1 MVRSISDPK
10 PQLTISIQIS
20 NSRLGTNVHDNQH
33 KLNIMATEK
42 APRFILFVPP
52 VPSPPTIS
60 ALKAAFADT
69 FTQVLRECASASAEY
84 TKAPILDVA
93 LACPHLAGKQ
103 DAPRSQAYN
112 ETQSALA
119 AIYKLVCVI
128 AAAENINVEDADGV
142 DVRVIPVAW
151 SPTRDW
157 FEDDA
162 NPEGPVVSIA
172 SLAQASKAWQY
183 AFGVESEAGEAM
195 VRAFVT
201 AKGSGGT
208 VNRLQGSKP
217 VSRDLSSASDPLSS
231 TSQPAADQPTGQR
244 HYNSVVGGTFDH
256 LHIGHKL
263 LLTMTL
269 FAVDT
274 APSGQSRG
282 SIIGITG
289 DELLKN
295 KKHISVL
302 ESWSDRQKAIAEF
315 CDSLID
321 FSPATATSSK
331 QITERNDPGPNGK
344 SIDIRY
350 PSGFTLQNTEIQD
363 PFGPTITIPDLGA
376 LIISAETRSG
386 GNAVNEKRKE
396 KGWKELE
403 VFEVDVL
410 DATEESAAVTE
421 GFESKL
427 SSTAIRAKIEKKM
440 AAKV

>member
-1 MVRSISDPK
+1 
-10 PQLTISIQIS
+10 
-20 NSRLGTNVHDNQH
+20 
-33 KLNIMATEK
+33 MATGE
-42 APRFILFVPP
+42 APRFVLFVPP

-60 ALKAAFADT
+60 ALKTAFADT

-103 DAPRSQAYN
+103 YSPRSQLYN

-128 AAAENINVEDADGV
+128 AAAEKINVEDADGV

-172 SLAQASKAWQY
+172 SLAQANRAWQY

-201 AKGSGGT
+201 AKGSGGQ
-208 VNRLQGSKP
+208 VNRLQGNQP
-217 VSRDLSSASDPLSS
+217 VSRDLNASSDPLSS
-231 TSQPAADQPTGQR
+231 VPQPAAEQATGQR
-244 HYNSVVGGTFDH
+244 HHNSVVGGTFDH

-274 APSGQSRG
+274 ASAGQARG

-302 ESWSDRQKAIAEF
+302 ESWSDRQKAVADL

-321 FSPATATSSK
+321 FSPVSTTSSK

-344 SIDIRY
+344 SIDFRY

-363 PFGPTITIPDLGA
+363 PFGPTITILDLGA

-410 DATEESAAVTE
+410 DATEQNAAVSE

>member
-1 MVRSISDPK
+1 
-10 PQLTISIQIS
+10 
-20 NSRLGTNVHDNQH
+20 
-33 KLNIMATEK
+33 MATEE

-60 ALKAAFADT
+60 ALKTAFADT
-69 FTQVLRECASASAEY
+69 FTQVLREAESASSEY
-84 TKAPILDVA
+84 SKAAILEVA

-103 DAPRSQAYN
+103 DTPRSQLYN
-112 ETQSALA
+112 ETQSTIA

-128 AAAENINVEDADGV
+128 AAAEKINVEDADGV

-151 SPTRDW
+151 SADRDW

-162 NPEGPVVSIA
+162 SPEGPVLNIA
-172 SLAQASKAWQY
+172 GLAQANRAWQY

-208 VNRLQGSKP
+208 VSRLQGNKA
-217 VSRDLSSASDPLSS
+217 VSRDLNAANDPLSS
-231 TSQPAADQPTGQR
+231 VSQSSSNKPTGQR
-244 HYNSVVGGTFDH
+244 HYDSVVGGTFDH

-269 FAVDT
+269 FAADD
-274 APSGQSRG
+274 APAGQARS

-302 ESWSDRQKAIAEF
+302 ESWSDRQKAVADF

-321 FSPATATSSK
+321 FSPASATAEK
-331 QITERNDPGPNGK
+331 RVTERNDPGPNGK
-344 SIDIRY
+344 SVDIQY
-350 PSGFTLQNTEIQD
+350 PSGYTLQCTEIQD
-363 PFGPTITIPDLGA
+363 PFGPTITIEDLGA

-386 GNAVNEKRKE
+386 GKAVNDKRKE
-396 KGWKELE
+396 KGWKELD

-410 DATEESAAVTE
+410 DATEESAAVSE

-427 SSTAIRAKIEKKM
+427 SSTAIRSKIEKKM

>member
-1 MVRSISDPK
+1 
-10 PQLTISIQIS
+10 
-20 NSRLGTNVHDNQH
+20 
-33 KLNIMATEK
+33 MATEE
-42 APRFILFVPP
+42 APRFVLFVPP

-60 ALKAAFADT
+60 ALKTAFADT
-69 FTQVLRECASASAEY
+69 FTQVLREVASASTEY
-84 TKAPILDVA
+84 AKAPILDIA

-103 DAPRSQAYN
+103 DTPRSQLYSEA
-112 ETQSALA
+112 QSAIA
-119 AIYKLVCVI
+119 AIYKLVCVL
-128 AAAENINVEDADGV
+128 AAAEHINVEDADGV

-162 NPEGPVVSIA
+162 SPEGPVLSIA
-172 SLAQASKAWQY
+172 SLAQANRAWQY

-208 VNRLQGSKP
+208 VNRLQGNKP
-217 VSRDLSSASDPLSS
+217 VPRDPNSANDPLSS
-231 TSQPAADQPTGQR
+231 VSQPTPSQPTGQR

-269 FAVDT
+269 FAADS
-274 APSGQSRG
+274 ASQDQPRS

-295 KKHISVL
+295 KKHLSVL
-302 ESWSDRQKAIAEF
+302 ESWADRQKAVAGF
-315 CDSLID
+315 CDSLLD
-321 FSPATATSSK
+321 FSPASATTSK
-331 QITERNDPGPNGK
+331 QVTERNDPGPNGK
-344 SIDIRY
+344 SVDTHY
-350 PSGFTLQNTEIQD
+350 PSGYVLKCTEIQD
-363 PFGPTITIPDLGA
+363 PFGPTITEEKLGA

-386 GNAVNEKRKE
+386 GKAVNDKRKE
-396 KGWKELE
+396 KGWKELD

-410 DATEESAAVTE
+410 DATEESAAVSD

-427 SSTAIRAKIEKKM
+427 SSTAIRAKIEKKRV
-440 AAKV
+440 AKV

>member
-1 MVRSISDPK
+1 
-10 PQLTISIQIS
+10 
-20 NSRLGTNVHDNQH
+20 
-33 KLNIMATEK
+33 MAAEE

-52 VPSPPTIS
+52 VPSPPTIT
-60 ALKAAFADT
+60 ALKAGFADT
-69 FTQVLRECASASAEY
+69 LTQVLREVASASTECSPA
-84 TKAPILDVA
+84 AILEIA

-103 DAPRSQAYN
+103 DTPRSELYN

-119 AIYKLVCVI
+119 AIYKVICVI
-128 AAAENINVEDADGV
+128 AAAEKINVEDADGV

-151 SPTRDW
+151 SPGRDW
-157 FEDDA
+157 FEDEA
-162 NPEGPVVSIA
+162 SSEGPVLSIA
-172 SLAQASKAWQY
+172 GLAQANRAWQY

-208 VNRLQGSKP
+208 VNRLQGNKP
-217 VSRDLSSASDPLSS
+217 VQRDLNPANDPLSS
-231 TSQPAADQPTGQR
+231 VSRSTASQPTGQR

-269 FAVDT
+269 FAADQAT
-274 APSGQSRG
+274 SKQPRS

-295 KKHISVL
+295 KKHMSVL
-302 ESWSDRQKAIAEF
+302 ESWSDRQKAVADF

-321 FSPATATSSK
+321 FSPASSPAKK
-331 QITERNDPGPNGK
+331 QVVTRNDPGPNGK
-344 SIDIRY
+344 SVDIYY
-350 PSGFTLQNTEIQD
+350 PSGYVLKCTEIQD
-363 PFGPTITIPDLGA
+363 PFGPTITEEDLGA

-386 GNAVNEKRKE
+386 GKAVNDKRRE

-410 DATEESAAVTE
+410 DATEEGTAVGE

-427 SSTAIRAKIEKKM
+427 SSTAIREKIERKKRE
-440 AAKV
+440 AKV

>member
-1 MVRSISDPK
+1 MS
-10 PQLTISIQIS
+10 T
-20 NSRLGTNVHDNQH
+20 G
-33 KLNIMATEK
+33 E

-52 VPSPPTIS
+52 VPSHPTIS
-60 ALKAAFADT
+60 ALKTAFADT
-69 FTQVLRECASASAEY
+69 FTQVLREVASASAEY
-84 TKAPILDVA
+84 KNAPILDVA

-103 DAPRSQAYN
+103 DAPRSQLYG
-112 ETQSALA
+112 ETQSAIA

-128 AAAENINVEDADGV
+128 AAAEKINVEDADGA

-151 SPTRDW
+151 SPSRDW

-162 NPEGPVVSIA
+162 SPEGPVVSIA
-172 SLAQASKAWQY
+172 GLAQANRAWQY

-208 VNRLQGSKP
+208 VNRVQGNKP
-217 VSRDLSSASDPLSS
+217 VSKDLNSTNDPLSS
-231 TSQPAADQPTGQR
+231 VSQSTPSQPTGQR

-269 FAVDT
+269 FAADT
-274 APSGQSRG
+274 ASQNQPRS

-295 KKHISVL
+295 KKHIAVL
-302 ESWSDRQKAIAEF
+302 ESWSDRQRAVAEF
-315 CDSLID
+315 CDGLID
-321 FSPATATSSK
+321 FSPASTTAGK

-344 SIDIRY
+344 SVDTHY
-350 PSGFTLQNTEIQD
+350 PSGYTLKCTEIQD
-363 PFGPTITIPDLGA
+363 PFGPTITEENLGA

-386 GNAVNEKRKE
+386 GKAVNDKRKE
-396 KGWKELE
+396 KGWKELD

-410 DATEESAAVTE
+410 DAAEENAAVTE
-421 GFESKL
+421 GFENKL

>member
-1 MVRSISDPK
+1 
-10 PQLTISIQIS
+10 
-20 NSRLGTNVHDNQH
+20 
-33 KLNIMATEK
+33 MATEE

-60 ALKAAFADT
+60 ALKTAFADT
-69 FTQVLRECASASAEY
+69 FIQVLREVASASAEY
-84 TKAPILDVA
+84 TKAPILDIA

-103 DAPRSQAYN
+103 DAPRSQLYS
-112 ETQSALA
+112 ETQSAIS
-119 AIYKLVCVI
+119 AIYKLVCVV
-128 AAAENINVEDADGV
+128 AAAENINVEDADGA

-157 FEDDA
+157 SEDEADS
-162 NPEGPVVSIA
+162 EGPVLSIA
-172 SLAQASKAWQY
+172 GLAQANRAWQY

-208 VNRLQGSKP
+208 VTRGQAKRSGSKGLN
-217 VSRDLSSASDPLSS
+217 STNDPLASLS
-231 TSQPAADQPTGQR
+231 RPPPSQPASQR
-244 HYNSVVGGTFDH
+244 HHNSVVGGTFDH

-269 FAVDT
+269 FAADD
-274 APSGQSRG
+274 ASHGQPRS

-295 KKHISVL
+295 KKHFSVL
-302 ESWSDRQKAIAEF
+302 ESWSDRQKAVADF

-321 FSPATATSSK
+321 FSPASAATGK
-331 QITERNDPGPNGK
+331 QVTERNDPGPNGK
-344 SIDIRY
+344 SVDIHY
-350 PSGFTLQNTEIQD
+350 ATGYTLKCTEIQD
-363 PFGPTITIPDLGA
+363 PFGPTITEENLGA
-376 LIISAETRSG
+376 LIISAETRAG
-386 GNAVNEKRKE
+386 GKAVNDKRKE
-396 KGWKELE
+396 KGWKELD

-410 DATEESAAVTE
+410 DATEESAAVSE

-427 SSTAIRAKIEKKM
+427 SSTAIRAKIEKKRE
-440 AAKV
+440 AKV

>member
-1 MVRSISDPK
+1 
-10 PQLTISIQIS
+10 
-20 NSRLGTNVHDNQH
+20 
-33 KLNIMATEK
+33 MATEE

-52 VPSPPTIS
+52 VPAPPTIS
-60 ALKAAFADT
+60 ALKTAFADT
-69 FTQVLRECASASAEY
+69 FTQVLREAESASAEY
-84 TKAPILDVA
+84 SKAAILEIA

-103 DAPRSQAYN
+103 DSPRSQFYN
-112 ETQSALA
+112 ETQAAIA

-128 AAAENINVEDADGV
+128 AAAERINVEDADGV

-151 SPTRDW
+151 SPDRDW

-162 NPEGPVVSIA
+162 NFEGPVLNISG
-172 SLAQASKAWQY
+172 LAQANRAWQY

-208 VNRLQGSKP
+208 VNRLQGNKP
-217 VSRDLSSASDPLSS
+217 VSRDLNPTNDPLSS
-231 TSQPAADQPTGQR
+231 ASQPSTSQATGQR

-269 FAVDT
+269 FAADNAT
-274 APSGQSRG
+274 AGQPRS

-302 ESWSDRQKAIAEF
+302 ESWSDRQKAVADF

-321 FSPATATSSK
+321 FSPASPTSGK
-331 QITERNDPGPNGK
+331 QVTERNDPGPNGK
-344 SIDIRY
+344 SVDTRY
-350 PSGFTLQNTEIQD
+350 PSGYTLQCTEIQD
-363 PFGPTITIPDLGA
+363 PFGPTITIEDLGA

-386 GNAVNEKRKE
+386 GKAVNDKRKE

-410 DATEESAAVTE
+410 DATEESAAVSE

-427 SSTAIRAKIEKKM
+427 SSTAIRSKIEKKK
-440 AAKV
+440 ASKV

>member
-1 MVRSISDPK
+1 
-10 PQLTISIQIS
+10 
-20 NSRLGTNVHDNQH
+20 
-33 KLNIMATEK
+33 MATEE
-42 APRFILFVPP
+42 APRFVLFVPP

-60 ALKAAFADT
+60 ALKTAFADT
-69 FTQVLRECASASAEY
+69 FTQVLREVASASAEY
-84 TKAPILDVA
+84 AKAPILDIA

-103 DAPRSQAYN
+103 DAPRSQLFSEA
-112 ETQSALA
+112 QSAIA
-119 AIYKLVCVI
+119 AIYKLVCVL
-128 AAAENINVEDADGV
+128 AAAEHINVEDADGV

-162 NPEGPVVSIA
+162 SPEGPVLSIA
-172 SLAQASKAWQY
+172 SLAQANRAWQY

-208 VNRLQGSKP
+208 VNRLQGNKP
-217 VSRDLSSASDPLSS
+217 VSRDPNSANDPLSS
-231 TSQPAADQPTGQR
+231 VSRPTPSQPTGQR

-269 FAVDT
+269 FAADS
-274 APSGQSRG
+274 ASQDQPRS

-295 KKHISVL
+295 KKYLSVL
-302 ESWSDRQKAIAEF
+302 ESWADRQKAVADF

-321 FSPATATSSK
+321 FSPASAATSK
-331 QITERNDPGPNGK
+331 QVTERNDPGPNGK
-344 SIDIRY
+344 SIDTHY
-350 PSGFTLQNTEIQD
+350 PSGYVLKCTEIQD
-363 PFGPTITIPDLGA
+363 PFGPTITEENLGA

-386 GNAVNEKRKE
+386 GKAVNDKRKE
-396 KGWKELE
+396 KGWKELD

-410 DATEESAAVTE
+410 DATEESAAVSE

-427 SSTAIRAKIEKKM
+427 SSTAIRAKIEKKRV
-440 AAKV
+440 AKV

>member
-1 MVRSISDPK
+1 M
-10 PQLTISIQIS
+10 
-20 NSRLGTNVHDNQH
+20 
-33 KLNIMATEK
+33 TEEE

-52 VPSPPTIS
+52 VPPPATLQ

-69 FTQVLRECASASAEY
+69 LTQVLREVASASTEY
-84 TKAPILDVA
+84 SKAAILEIA

-103 DAPRSQAYN
+103 DAPRSQLYD

-119 AIYKLVCVI
+119 AIYKLVCVV
-128 AAAENINVEDADGV
+128 AAAEHINVEDSDGV

-151 SPTRDW
+151 SPSRDW
-157 FEDDA
+157 YEDDA
-162 NPEGPVVSIA
+162 NLEGPVLSIA
-172 SLAQASKAWQY
+172 GLAQATRAWQY
-183 AFGVESEAGEAM
+183 AFGVENEEGEAM

-201 AKGSGGT
+201 AKGKGGT
-208 VNRLQGSKP
+208 VNRVQGKP
-217 VSRDLSSASDPLSS
+217 VQNDLTAPNDPLASVS
-231 TSQPAADQPTGQR
+231 RSATSHAAGQR

-269 FAVDT
+269 FAAEPT
-274 APSGQSRG
+274 APKGKSRS

-302 ESWSDRQKAIAEF
+302 ESWSDRQKAVADF

-321 FSPATATSSK
+321 FSASSEK
-331 QITERNDPGPNGK
+331 KVTTRNDPVPNGK
-344 SIDIRY
+344 SIDIHY
-350 PSGFTLQNTEIQD
+350 PSGYTLKCTEIQD
-363 PFGPTITIPDLGA
+363 PFGPTITDEDLGA

-386 GNAVNEKRKE
+386 GKAVNDKRKE
-396 KGWKELE
+396 KGWKELD

-410 DATEESAAVTE
+410 DATEEGGAVSE
-421 GFESKL
+421 GFESKI
-427 SSTAIRAKIEKKM
+427 SSTAIRAKIEKKRES
-440 AAKV
+440 KV

>member
-1 MVRSISDPK
+1 
-10 PQLTISIQIS
+10 
-20 NSRLGTNVHDNQH
+20 
-33 KLNIMATEK
+33 MADQE
-42 APRFILFVPP
+42 APRFVLFVPP

-60 ALKAAFADT
+60 ALKTAFADT

-93 LACPHLAGKQ
+93 LACPHLAGKL
-103 DAPRSQAYN
+103 DTPRSQLYS

-119 AIYKLVCVI
+119 AVYKLVCVI
-128 AAAENINVEDADGV
+128 AAAEKINVEDEDGV

-172 SLAQASKAWQY
+172 SLAQANRAWQY

-201 AKGSGGT
+201 AKGSGGS
-208 VNRLQGSKP
+208 VNRLQGNKP
-217 VSRDLSSASDPLSS
+217 VSRDLNAANDPLSS
-231 TSQPAADQPTGQR
+231 ISKPAPDQPTSQR
-244 HYNSVVGGTFDH
+244 HYSSVVGGTFDH

-269 FAVDT
+269 FAADT
-274 APSGQSRG
+274 ASKDQTRG

-321 FSPATATSSK
+321 FSPASATAHK
-331 QITERNDPGPNGK
+331 QVTERNDPGPNGK

-350 PSGFTLQNTEIQD
+350 PSAYTIEYTEIND
-363 PFGPTITIPDLGA
+363 PFGPTITKEDLGA

-386 GNAVNEKRKE
+386 GKAVNDKRKE

-410 DATEESAAVTE
+410 DATEESAAVSE

-427 SSTAIRAKIEKKM
+427 SSTAIRAKIEKKL

>member
-1 MVRSISDPK
+1 
-10 PQLTISIQIS
+10 
-20 NSRLGTNVHDNQH
+20 
-33 KLNIMATEK
+33 MATEE
-42 APRFILFVPP
+42 APRFIFFVPP

-60 ALKAAFADT
+60 ALKAVFADT
-69 FTQVLRECASASAEY
+69 FTQVLREVASASTEY
-84 TKAPILDVA
+84 KKAPILDIA

-103 DAPRSQAYN
+103 DTPRSQLYN
-112 ETQSALA
+112 ETQSSIA

-142 DVRVIPVAW
+142 DARVIPVAW
-151 SPTRDW
+151 SPSRDW
-157 FEDDA
+157 FEDEADC
-162 NPEGPVVSIA
+162 EGPVLGIA
-172 SLAQASKAWQY
+172 GLAQANRAWQY

-208 VNRLQGSKP
+208 VNRLQGNKP
-217 VSRDLSSASDPLSS
+217 VSRDLNSANDPLSS
-231 TSQPAADQPTGQR
+231 VSQSPPSQPSGQR

-269 FAVDT
+269 FAVDS
-274 APSGQSRG
+274 APQDQLGS

-295 KKHISVL
+295 KKHLSVL
-302 ESWSDRQKAIAEF
+302 ESWVDRQKAVADF

-321 FSPATATSSK
+321 FSPASAAAHKHVT
-331 QITERNDPGPNGK
+331 QRNDPGPNGK
-344 SIDIRY
+344 SVHIEY
-350 PSGFTLQNTEIQD
+350 PSGYTLKCTEIQD
-363 PFGPTITIPDLGA
+363 PFGPTITEEHLGA

-386 GNAVNEKRKE
+386 GKAVNDKRKE
-396 KGWKELE
+396 KGWKELT

-410 DATEESAAVTE
+410 DATEVSAAVTE

-427 SSTAIRAKIEKKM
+427 SSTAIRAKIEQKREGK
-440 AAKV
+440 A

>member
-1 MVRSISDPK
+1 MRTLKD
-10 PQLTISIQIS
+10 LWLA
-20 NSRLGTNVHDNQH
+20 SR
-33 KLNIMATEK
+33 
-42 APRFILFVPP
+42 
-52 VPSPPTIS
+52 
-60 ALKAAFADT
+60 
-69 FTQVLRECASASAEY
+69 
-84 TKAPILDVA
+84 
-93 LACPHLAGKQ
+93 
-103 DAPRSQAYN
+103 
-112 ETQSALA
+112 
-119 AIYKLVCVI
+119 
-128 AAAENINVEDADGV
+128 
-142 DVRVIPVAW
+142 
-151 SPTRDW
+151 
-157 FEDDA
+157 
-162 NPEGPVVSIA
+162 
-172 SLAQASKAWQY
+172 LAQANRAWQY

-208 VNRLQGSKP
+208 VNRLQGDKP
-217 VSRDLSSASDPLSS
+217 FSRDLNSANDPLSS
-231 TSQPAADQPTGQR
+231 ISQPTAKQPTGQR

-274 APSGQSRG
+274 APSGQPRG

-321 FSPATATSSK
+321 FSSATATSSK
-331 QITERNDPGPNGK
+331 QVTERNDPGPNGK

-350 PSGFTLQNTEIQD
+350 PSGYTLQNTEIQD
-363 PFGPTITIPDLGA
+363 PFGPTITISDLGA

-410 DATEESAAVTE
+410 DATEESAAVSE

-440 AAKV
+440 SAKV

>member
-1 MVRSISDPK
+1 
-10 PQLTISIQIS
+10 
-20 NSRLGTNVHDNQH
+20 
-33 KLNIMATEK
+33 MANEE
-42 APRFILFVPP
+42 APRFVLFVPP
-52 VPSPPTIS
+52 VPSPPTIT
-60 ALKAAFADT
+60 ALKTAFADT
-69 FTQVLRECASASAEY
+69 FTQVLREVASASTEY
-84 TKAPILDVA
+84 PKAPILDIA
-93 LACPHLAGKQ
+93 LACSHLAGKQ
-103 DAPRSQAYN
+103 DTPRSQLYS
-112 ETQSALA
+112 ETQSAIA
-119 AIYKLVCVI
+119 AIYKLVCVL
-128 AAAENINVEDADGV
+128 AAAEHINVEDADGV

-162 NPEGPVVSIA
+162 NPEGPVLSIA
-172 SLAQASKAWQY
+172 SLAQANRAWQY

-208 VNRLQGSKP
+208 VNRLQGNKP
-217 VSRDLSSASDPLSS
+217 VPRDPNSANDPLSS
-231 TSQPAADQPTGQR
+231 VSQPSPSQPTGQR

-269 FAVDT
+269 FAADS
-274 APSGQSRG
+274 ASQHQPRS

-302 ESWSDRQKAIAEF
+302 ESWADRQKAVADF
-315 CDSLID
+315 CDSLLD
-321 FSPATATSSK
+321 FSPASATSGK
-331 QITERNDPGPNGK
+331 RVTERNDPGPNGK
-344 SIDIRY
+344 SVDIHY
-350 PSGFTLQNTEIQD
+350 PSGYTLKCTEIQD
-363 PFGPTITIPDLGA
+363 PFGPTITEENLGA

-386 GNAVNEKRKE
+386 GKAVNDNRKE
-396 KGWKELE
+396 KGWKELD

-410 DATEESAAVTE
+410 DATEESAAVSE

-427 SSTAIRAKIEKKM
+427 SSTAIRAKIEKKRV
-440 AAKV
+440 AKV

>member
-1 MVRSISDPK
+1 
-10 PQLTISIQIS
+10 
-20 NSRLGTNVHDNQH
+20 
-33 KLNIMATEK
+33 MAT
-42 APRFILFVPP
+42 RFILFVPP
-52 VPSPPTIS
+52 VPSPATIP
-60 ALKAAFADT
+60 ALKGAFADT
-69 FTQVLRECASASAEY
+69 FTQVLREVASASSETSRA
-84 TKAPILDVA
+84 AILEVA

-103 DAPRSQAYN
+103 HHPRSQLYS

-119 AIYKLVCVI
+119 AIYKLVCVV
-128 AAAENINVEDADGV
+128 AAAEHINVEDADGV

-162 NPEGPVVSIA
+162 NLEGPILSIA
-172 SLAQASKAWQY
+172 GLAQASRAWQY

-195 VRAFVT
+195 VKAFVT

-208 VNRLQGSKP
+208 VNRLQGNRP
-217 VSRDLSSASDPLSS
+217 VQRDLNPANDPLSS
-231 TSQPAADQPTGQR
+231 APQSTVSQPTAQR

-269 FAVDT
+269 FAADT
-274 APSGQSRG
+274 APSNQPRST
-282 SIIGITG
+282 IIGITG

-295 KKHISVL
+295 KKHQSVL
-302 ESWSDRQKAIAEF
+302 ESWSDRQKAVADF

-321 FSPATATSSK
+321 FSPPSSNSK
-331 QITERNDPGPNGK
+331 QITNRNDPGPNGK
-344 SIDIRY
+344 SVDIHY
-350 PSGFTLQNTEIQD
+350 PFGYTLKCTEIQD
-363 PFGPTITIPDLGA
+363 PFGPTITEEDLGA

-386 GNAVNEKRKE
+386 GKAVNDKRKE
-396 KGWKELE
+396 KGWHELN

-410 DATEESAAVTE
+410 DATEENAAVSE

-427 SSTAIRAKIEKKM
+427 SSTAIREKIERRRE
-440 AAKV
+440 AKV